1 MNADAV
7 AGGNST
13 TGVALVPSSSPSFS
27 PLAFMTHDPIP
38 TMQAPPPRNVVIPTV
53 PSTSTSNT
61 TAMTTPTA
69 IAIPLPSNNNSSN
82 NNINNNNNNINDTS
96 RLITLPNNQPHD
108 PLNIAGGNGNNGINP
123 PIRGTNTSQRNTDNT
138 LLPSNVASRNS
149 NAGSSGSWRAVFTRS
164 VQRFSVPWRQYQ
176 PAPGHLEE
184 GEVDHPLPL
193 PINHR
198 PPDTISSSMTV
209 PSSTGATLYS
219 PTATSNTPTVPGI

>member
-7 AGGNST
+7 AGGNSS
-13 TGVALVPSSSPSFS
+13 TGVALVPSSGPSFS

-38 TMQAPPPRNVVIPTV
+38 TMQTPPPRNVVIPTV

-69 IAIPLPSNNNSSN
+69 IAIPLPSNSNSN
-82 NNINNNNNNINDTS
+82 NNNNSNTNNINDTS
-96 RLITLPNNQPHD
+96 RLITLPNNQPHA
-108 PLNIAGGNGNNGINP
+108 PLNIAGGNGNIGINP
-123 PIRGTNTSQRNTDNT
+123 PLRGTNTSQRNTDNT
-138 LLPSNVASRNS
+138 SLPSNVASRNS

-193 PINHR
+193 PVNHR
-198 PPDTISSSMTV
+198 PPDTISGSMTV
-209 PSSTGATLYS
+209 PGSTGATLYNS
-219 PTATSNTPTVPGI
+219 TATSNANTAPGI